1 MEVRNDFNKVLE
13 VAGFNERKDRMK
25 KHKIT
30 LQSFR
35 RFTKS
40 VVSDQ
45 AGKDY
50 SEWFIGHA
58 KSPYY
63 TKKMPEKMEIY
74 KQLSM
79 TSLTILDYSELK
91 TRTKNIDV
99 KFGRK
104 RRSDF

>member
-30 LQSFR
+30 LHPFR

-45 AGKDY
+45 AGL
-50 SEWFIGHA
+50 EFWG
-58 KSPYY
+58 
-63 TKKMPEKMEIY
+63 E
-74 KQLSM
+74 
-79 TSLTILDYSELK
+79 
-91 TRTKNIDV
+91 
-99 KFGRK
+99 GRPVHS
-104 RRSDF
+104 RFQQG